1 MKVFELA
8 KQLTIKSLDLV
19 DQLKD
24 LGFSVKNHMSVLSE
38 EDIKKI
44 ITHFEKKTTEK
55 ATGIKKVSK
64 KKSVDPLTPSS
75 VRKKI
80 VRKNT
85 QETSEEIPSV
95 EEILPIE
102 DFSAETE
109 VFEEVIPE
117 ENIEQ
122 NVEETSEEILPPE
135 EEPTLIVEEKLEKVM
150 FQEEEENVFKE
161 KLHAFTPIFTPLE
174 KVTAIQTTSSLIPEN
189 TDQTKTPSSTTFIA
203 PKKGKIKD
211 VTLIKADEE
220 LKFASNILG
229 RSVYTPIKKKS
240 SYSGDVKETLM
251 TRKKDEKRIIKVENG
266 LTVLDLCMQTGISF
280 EDFAVQALK
289 LHLLVKK
296 QDYLGF
302 KVAEKLANLL
312 DYKLENISVSLDS
325 ILKNT
330 EKQQGKKRHP
340 IVTVMGHVDHGKTTL
355 LDFLRN
361 TRVVSQEAGGITQ
374 HIGAYQVFYKNKAFT
389 FLDTPGHAAFTSMR
403 ERGAK
408 VTDIVI
414 LVVAADD
421 GIMPQTIEAI
431 KVLQEAQVE
440 VIVAIN
446 KIDKEGANSKK
457 IKEALLEY
465 SLVAEEWG
473 GSTQMVEISA
483 LKGIGIDA
491 LMEAID
497 LQADLLEL
505 TASDTGFAKGMI
517 IESHLEQGRGVVS
530 TVLVQ
535 EGTLKIG
542 DIIFSGTQYTKVR
555 SLISDTGKILKEA
568 GPSLP
573 VQVLGFKDITSPGEI
588 FQILPSEKEAKTLVE
603 SKKREL
609 EDFNNVSQKKTLE
622 DFFNEQ
628 SSDEK
633 KIMNL
638 IIKADVQG
646 SLEAIVQ
653 SLQGLGNDQVG
664 LKILVS
670 GIGAINDNDILTA
683 KNTNSYIIGFNVR
696 PTTSAKKLSDEK
708 AVDIKTY
715 SIIYKL
721 IEEVSLALQ
730 GLLDPIFIENYLGRA
745 EVRKVFQ
752 LPKGLVAGCMV
763 VDGKVERQ
771 AEIRILRDGKILHE
785 GKITSLKRFKED
797 VKEVRMNQDCGI
809 GIESFQDLKE
819 QDIFEF
825 FTKEKKT
832 QLL

>member
-8 KQLTIKSLDLV
+8 KQLNIKSLDLV
-19 DQLKD
+19 DQLKN
-24 LGFSVKNHMSVLSE
+24 LGFSIKNHMSLLTE
-38 EDIKKI
+38 EDTKKI
-44 ITHFEKKTTEK
+44 ISHFEKKVTEK
-55 ATGIKKVSK
+55 DSTITKKVSK
-64 KKSVDPLTPSS
+64 KKSTDQAATQS

-85 QETSEEIPSV
+85 QEVTEETPLPLENITLLEV
-95 EEILPIE
+95 EEISPEELPIE
-102 DFSAETE
+102 ETFQE
-109 VFEEVIPE
+109 PQAVETPPQEEIIS
-117 ENIEQ
+117 IE
-122 NVEETSEEILPPE
+122 EETAPVEI
-135 EEPTLIVEEKLEKVM
+135 
-150 FQEEEENVFKE
+150 FQEEEESVFKE
-161 KLHAFTPIFTPLE
+161 KLHAFTPIFTPVE
-174 KVTAIQTTSSLIPEN
+174 KTTPPAITTHSPLTSGVV
-189 TDQTKTPSSTTFIA
+189 DHTKTPTTTTFTA

-240 SYSGDVKETLM
+240 SYAGDIKETLI

-266 LTVLDLCMQTGISF
+266 LTVLDLCLQTGISF
-280 EDFAVQALK
+280 EDFAIQALK
-289 LHLLVKK
+289 IHLLIKK
-296 QDYLGF
+296 TDYLGF
-302 KVAEKLANLL
+302 KLAQKLANLL
-312 DYKLENISVSLDS
+312 DYKLENTSISVQS
-325 ILKNT
+325 ILKN
-330 EKQQGKKRHP
+330 EEQQQRKKRHP

-355 LDFLRN
+355 LDFLRK

-374 HIGAYQVFYKNKAFT
+374 HIGAYQVFYKKKAFT

-403 ERGAK
+403 ERGAQ

-431 KVLQEAQVE
+431 RVLQEAKVE

-505 TASDTGFAKGMI
+505 TASDTGFAKGMV
-517 IESHLEQGRGVVS
+517 IESHLEQGRGVIS

-555 SLISDTGKILKEA
+555 SLVSDAGKIIKEA

-573 VQVLGFKDITSPGEI
+573 VQVLGFKEITSPGEI
-588 FQILPSEKEAKTLVE
+588 FQVLPSEKEAKHLVE

-609 EDFNNVSQKKTLE
+609 EDFNNISQKKTLE
-622 DFFNEQ
+622 DFFNQ
-628 SSDEK
+628 QGSDEK
-633 KIMNL
+633 KVMNL

-653 SLQGLGNDQVG
+653 SLQGLGNEQVG

-683 KNTNSYIIGFNVR
+683 KNTSSYIIGFNVR

-763 VDGKVERQ
+763 VDGKVDRQ
-771 AEIRILRDGKILHE
+771 AEIRILREGKILHE

-819 QDIFEF
+819 NDLFEF

>member
-8 KQLTIKSLDLV
+8 KQLNIKSLDLV
-19 DQLKD
+19 DQLKN
-24 LGFSVKNHMSVLSE
+24 LGFSIKNHMSLLTE
-38 EDIKKI
+38 EDEKKI
-44 ITHFEKKTTEK
+44 ITHFEKKVIEK
-55 ATGIKKVSK
+55 DSTIKKISK
-64 KKSVDPLTPSS
+64 KKSTDQSTTQS

-80 VRKNT
+80 VRKHT
-85 QETSEEIPSV
+85 PELTEETPLPVEELSLVEIEEVFQEELPVEETFQEPQAIEIPVEEEI
-95 EEILPIE
+95 I
-102 DFSAETE
+102 A
-109 VFEEVIPE
+109 IPE
-117 ENIEQ
+117 E
-122 NVEETSEEILPPE
+122 TAPLEI
-135 EEPTLIVEEKLEKVM
+135 
-150 FQEEEENVFKE
+150 FQEEEESIFKE
-161 KLHAFTPIFTPLE
+161 KLHSFTPIFIPVE
-174 KVTAIQTTSSLIPEN
+174 KTISSTTIDSPGI
-189 TDQTKTPSSTTFIA
+189 TGIVDHTKTPSSTTTFVA

-229 RSVYTPIKKKS
+229 RSVYTPVKKKS
-240 SYSGDVKETLM
+240 SYSGDIKETLI
-251 TRKKDEKRIIKVENG
+251 TRKKDEKRIIKVDNG
-266 LTVLDLCMQTGISF
+266 LSVLDLCMQTGVSF
-280 EDFAVQALK
+280 EDFAIKALK
-289 LHLLVKK
+289 LNLLIKK
-296 QDYLGF
+296 NDFLGF
-302 KVAEKLANLL
+302 KLAQKLANLL
-312 DYKLENISVSLDS
+312 DYKLENTSVSLQS

-330 EKQQGKKRHP
+330 EQQKKKKRHP

-355 LDFLRN
+355 LDFLRK

-403 ERGAK
+403 ERGAQ

-483 LKGIGIDA
+483 LKGLGIDA

-505 TASDTGFAKGMI
+505 TASDTGFAKGMV

-555 SLISDTGKILKEA
+555 SLVSDAGKVIKEA

-588 FQILPSEKEAKTLVE
+588 FQVLPSEKEAKNLVE
-603 SKKREL
+603 GKKREL
-609 EDFNNVSQKKTLE
+609 EDFNNISQKKTLE
-622 DFFNEQ
+622 DFFNQ
-628 SSDEK
+628 QGSDEK
-633 KIMNL
+633 KVMNL

-653 SLQGLGNDQVG
+653 SLQGLGNEQVG

-771 AEIRILRDGKILHE
+771 AEIRILREGKILHE

-809 GIESFQDLKE
+809 GIENFQDLKE
-819 QDIFEF
+819 NDLFEF